1 MMNIKLKQFS
11 QQIYKIVW
19 IMQIPSLFA
28 LYLPRK
34 KQAFTVYFC

>member
-19 IMQIPSLFA
+19 IMQIQSLLA
-28 LYLPRK
+28 LYLHRL

>member
-11 QQIYKIVW
+11 QQIYKNVW
-19 IMQIPSLFA
+19 IMQIPSLLA
-28 LYLPRK
+28 ICLHRK